1 MFSPGEL
8 EHLYYLA
15 MVSMGDQEPGPQELC
30 LLVPDLTRELLS
42 LTDTPHIILRNL
54 RAPVRMEDL
63 VLELEAMNPDLQA
76 KRESPPPHPLYQPP
90 SPVLV

>member
-1 MFSPGEL
+1 MYSPGEL
-8 EHLYYLA
+8 EPLYYL
-15 MVSMGDQEPGPQELC
+15 VMGNKEGQEPGPQELC
-30 LLVPDLTRELLS
+30 HQEQDLTPGLLS

-90 SPVLV
+90 FPVLV